1 MLKFE
6 KRLWRGMVLAG
17 CLWAGLGQ
25 AVERFVV
32 SADGQEVTDTRTGLI
47 WRRCAEGMTFKGN
60 TCTGSGTTYT
70 HEQALQRATREA
82 TRTGLDWRLPNVKE
96 LSSLV
101 DRSRREPAIDAKAFP
116 ATPSKWFWSSSP
128 YVGGSGSAWYVD
140 FNDGVVVSYY
150 GRYLNNAVRLVRGG

>member
-47 WRRCAEGMTFKGN
+47 WRRCAEGMAFKGN
-60 TCTGSGTTYT
+60 TCTGNPTAYS
-70 HEQALQRATREA
+70 HEAALQRATREA

-101 DRSRREPAIDAKAFP
+101 DRSRIGPAIDSKAFP
-116 ATPSKWFWSSSP
+116 ATPSEWFWSSSP
-128 YVGGSGSAWYVD
+128 YVGYADSAWVVD
-140 FNDGVVVSYY
+140 FDSGNVNDSSRGSY
-150 GRYLNNAVRLVRGG
+150 GAVRLVRGG

>member
-47 WRRCAEGMTFKGN
+47 WRRCAEGMAFKGN
-60 TCTGSGTTYT
+60 TCTGNPTAYS
-70 HEQALQRATREA
+70 HEAALQRATREA

-101 DRSRREPAIDAKAFP
+101 DRSRSGPAIDSKAFP
-116 ATPSKWFWSSSP
+116 ATPSEWFWSSSP
-128 YVGGSGSAWYVD
+128 YVGNASSAWFVY
-140 FNDGVVVSYY
+140 FGDGNVGSNYRGSY
-150 GRYLNNAVRLVRGG
+150 LAVRLVRGG